1 MGNVPIKEF
10 VMILQE
16 CVNVTRVLKGV
27 HAKVIICFCCLPC
40 KFWIIKY
47 DSQIGL
53 ALVETYHAVEMD
65 NVTWQWGCAIAM
77 LDIKDWIAQV
87 GFDWFAFIGQ
97 KQGMQ
102 IAKPNLIT
110 ILVWLGILIDTN
122 MLIFVHWCNLHC
134 INPFASVCA
143 SEQDTSSA
151 CYCGLF

>member
-65 NVTWQWGCAIAM
+65 NVTWQWGCAVAM

-102 IAKPNLIT
+102 SPTSSQSLFSLAFIWYKHVNDLLMLSNLNCVI
-110 ILVWLGILIDTN
+110 
-122 MLIFVHWCNLHC
+122 IFAC
-134 INPFASVCA
+134 FCA
-143 SEQDTSSA
+143 SEKD